1 MAVARADRN
10 LGQWLRS
17 AMPIPV
23 VKISAVQVLALA
35 SLGVVAGVWLKKK
48 IRWLDWL
55 NVPASVLG
63 GFLFALVTLVL
74 RDRYLNLEFDLVLR
88 DLLMVAFFTTVGL
101 RASLRLVR
109 EGGWQVL
116 LFWGIATLGVTLE
129 NLLGVGLAAALGIH
143 PLAGLVCGSVTMAG
157 GPATALAFGQ
167 TFEQLGLP
175 GATDL
180 GIAAAMFGIVAGG
193 LLGGFVGGRLIEGRR
208 LNPGPPPE
216 YRAVVSAQTIAYG
229 GDPVETEAAA
239 LEGVRAAEEASLMD
253 NVIAVAVAMG
263 IGSLISLAIQGTGVV
278 LPAYIGAMLAAA
290 LIRNLDDRYRFA
302 GLAQRHI
309 DEIGNVSLN
318 LFIVMAL
325 LGLRLWELVHLALPM
340 LAILLAQV
348 ALVWLLSVLT
358 VFRWLKRD
366 FDAAVMAGGYCG
378 FMLGTTANALASMGV
393 LVEKYGPAPRAILV
407 VSLVGAFLIDFT
419 NATVITAAANLLR

>member
-1 MAVARADRN
+1 
-10 LGQWLRS
+10 
-17 AMPIPV
+17 MPIPTL
-23 VKISAVQVLALA
+23 KITAIQVLAL
-35 SLGVVAGVWLKKK
+35 SCLGFVAGVWLKKRV
-48 IRWLDWL
+48 RWLDWL

-63 GFLFALVTLVL
+63 GFLFALLTLAL

-88 DLLMVAFFTTVGL
+88 DILMIAFFTTVGL

-109 EGGWQVL
+109 EGGVQVL
-116 LFWGIATLGVTLE
+116 LFWGVATLVVALQNLLGVTL
-129 NLLGVGLAAALGIH
+129 ALVLKID
-143 PLAGLVCGSVTMAG
+143 PLAGLICGSITMAG

-167 TFEQLGLP
+167 TFEQMGLP
-175 GATDL
+175 GATNL

-193 LLGGFVGGRLIEGRR
+193 LLGGFVGGRLIEGRG
-208 LNPGPPPE
+208 LQPGLDRVERSLVTAESIAYASDPPE
-216 YRAVVSAQTIAYG
+216 VQARAVEGAR
-229 GDPVETEAAA
+229 ETE
-239 LEGVRAAEEASLMD
+239 RASLMN
-253 NVIAVAVAMG
+253 NVIALAVAMG
-263 IGSLISLAIQGTGVV
+263 LGSLISLGIQRTGVV

-290 LIRNLDDRYRFA
+290 LIRNLDDRYRLA
-302 GLAQRHI
+302 GLAQHHI
-309 DEIGNVSLN
+309 DEIGSISLN

-340 LAILLAQV
+340 LVILTAQV
-348 ALVWLLSVLT
+348 VLVWLLSRLA
-358 VFRWLKRD
+358 VFRWMKKD

-419 NATVITAAANLLR
+419 NATIITAAANLLR